1 MCVQI
6 EAEVEME
13 MISIK
18 RNMNRERERERFN
31 TKIKKYANP
40 GLFFVFFEHKF
51 YRKTVD
57 VSGIRTRIVGK
68 EGKHGDHLGNTTA
81 HTKIFITR

>member
-18 RNMNRERERERFN
+18 RNMNREREREREKDLIRKLKNMQTPASF
-31 TKIKKYANP
+31 
-40 GLFFVFFEHKF
+40 LFFSNINFTEK
-51 YRKTVD
+51 
-57 VSGIRTRIVGK
+57 
-68 EGKHGDHLGNTTA
+68 L
-81 HTKIFITR
+81 

>member
-18 RNMNRERERERFN
+18 RNMNREREREREREKDLIRKLKNMQTPASF
-31 TKIKKYANP
+31 
-40 GLFFVFFEHKF
+40 LFFSNINFTEK
-51 YRKTVD
+51 
-57 VSGIRTRIVGK
+57 
-68 EGKHGDHLGNTTA
+68 L
-81 HTKIFITR
+81 

>member
-18 RNMNRERERERFN
+18 RNMNREREREKDLIRKLKNMQTPASF
-31 TKIKKYANP
+31 
-40 GLFFVFFEHKF
+40 LFFSNINFTEK
-51 YRKTVD
+51 
-57 VSGIRTRIVGK
+57 
-68 EGKHGDHLGNTTA
+68 L
-81 HTKIFITR
+81 

>member
-18 RNMNRERERERFN
+18 RNMNRERERETFN

-57 VSGIRTRIVGK
+57 VSGIRTWIVGK